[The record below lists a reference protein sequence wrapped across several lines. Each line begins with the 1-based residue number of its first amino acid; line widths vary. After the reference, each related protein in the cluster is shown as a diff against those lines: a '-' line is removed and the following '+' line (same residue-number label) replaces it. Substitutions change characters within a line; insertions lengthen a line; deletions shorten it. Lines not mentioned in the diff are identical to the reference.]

1 MAQSLH
7 HHKTTSF
14 LAEGT
19 ELEGTLEVK
28 GGIRI
33 DGKVKGEIKSE
44 SVIYLGDQ
52 AVIEAN
58 ITAEGVI
65 SSGKIVGD
73 VKTGQQV
80 MLSVPGHLQGA
91 IETRELI
98 LEKGVYFDGTC
109 TLLDAKK

>member
-1 MAQSLH
+1 MASSFRD
-7 HHKTTSF
+7 HKTTSF

-19 ELEGTLEVK
+19 ELEGVLEVK

-44 SVIYLGDQ
+44 SVVYVGDQ
-52 AVIEAN
+52 AEIEAR
-58 ITAEGVI
+58 ITAEGLI
-65 SSGKIVGD
+65 TSGKIVGD

-80 MLSVPGHLQGA
+80 MVSVPGSIKGA

-98 LEKGVYFDGTC
+98 VEKGVYFDGTC
-109 TLLDAKK
+109 TLIDAKK